1 MQREIRVRICILQ
14 QNICCRMEQIYDIE
28 ERVSE
33 TLYCNLS
40 NVLTKVVG
48 QEIECRGLKIE
59 HGKKNMVDGIITIEV
74 KNGSD
79 KEEKLLGWMDYI
91 QDTIKNHKE
100 IDKWT
105 IGGNNVEEGSG
116 NLCETGTGHVQED
129 VIDETLMKAN
139 KKSESVHMERV
150 PYTHWIYSIWKEENV
165 GKEYELEYSIG
176 VKWEEDENQD
186 WKKKWIEEYKDH
198 KRFVKEELYQENTED
213 SEEKEECETE
223 FKPYILDVEN
233 GGQDIF
239 LTARIL
245 YENMRGEEETKAACK
260 IQKWFRAIKGKSINK
275 EEKYKIIMDT
285 MTVLNEQIL
294 LLILMNKENGSAYII
309 MLKGEDE
316 EGMKEGL
323 KRVFTMEGVPEEIT
337 ITKTKELL
345 YEREE
350 FCEENDIKYKSEQLM
365 DINGKHNTIKMRK
378 RIVEAITG
386 TEKEGETLEETIVMM
401 TKRIAILLIEQETG
415 EEIEEK
421 TDKEEISIEDGEE
434 EVTEEI
440 SINQ

>member
-1 MQREIRVRICILQ
+1 
-14 QNICCRMEQIYDIE
+14 
-28 ERVSE
+28 
-33 TLYCNLS
+33 
-40 NVLTKVVG
+40 
-48 QEIECRGLKIE
+48 
-59 HGKKNMVDGIITIEV
+59 MVDGIITIEV

-129 VIDETLMKAN
+129 VIDETLMEAN

-176 VKWEEDENQD
+176 VKWEEDENQE

-350 FCEENDIKYKSEQLM
+350 FCEDNDIKYKSEQLM
-365 DINGKHNTIKMRK
+365 DINGKHNTIKIRE

-401 TKRIAILLIEQETG
+401 TK
-415 EEIEEK
+415 
-421 TDKEEISIEDGEE
+421 
-434 EVTEEI
+434 
-440 SINQ
+440 

>member
-1 MQREIRVRICILQ
+1 
-14 QNICCRMEQIYDIE
+14 MEQIYDIE

-129 VIDETLMKAN
+129 VIDETLMEAN
-139 KKSESVHMERV
+139 KKSERVHMERV
-150 PYTHWIYSIWKEENV
+150 PHTHWIYSIWKEENV

-176 VKWEEDENQD
+176 VKWEEDENKD

-294 LLILMNKENGSAYII
+294 LVILMNKENGSAYII

-421 TDKEEISIEDGEE
+421 TDKEEISIEAGEE

>member
-1 MQREIRVRICILQ
+1 
-14 QNICCRMEQIYDIE
+14 MEQIYDIE

>member
-1 MQREIRVRICILQ
+1 
-14 QNICCRMEQIYDIE
+14 MEQIYDIE

-129 VIDETLMKAN
+129 VIDETLMEAN
-139 KKSESVHMERV
+139 KKSENVHMERV
-150 PYTHWIYSIWKEENV
+150 PHTHWIYSIWKEENV

-421 TDKEEISIEDGEE
+421 TDKEEISIEAGEE

>member
-1 MQREIRVRICILQ
+1 
-14 QNICCRMEQIYDIE
+14 MEQIYDIE

-421 TDKEEISIEDGEE
+421 TDKEEISIEAGEE

>member
-1 MQREIRVRICILQ
+1 MRICILQ

-129 VIDETLMKAN
+129 VIDETLMEAN
-139 KKSESVHMERV
+139 KKSERVHMERV
-150 PYTHWIYSIWKEENV
+150 PHTHWIYSIWKEENV

-176 VKWEEDENQD
+176 VKWEEDENKD

-421 TDKEEISIEDGEE
+421 TDKEEISIEAGEE

>member
-1 MQREIRVRICILQ
+1 MRICILQ

-129 VIDETLMKAN
+129 VIDETLMEAN

-150 PYTHWIYSIWKEENV
+150 PHTHWIYSIWKEENV

-176 VKWEEDENQD
+176 VKWEEDENKD

-294 LLILMNKENGSAYII
+294 LVILMNKENGSAYII

-421 TDKEEISIEDGEE
+421 TDKEEISIEAGEE
-434 EVTEEI
+434 EVTEEM